1 MNKRQQTRKDNQQRI
16 LQAAE
21 EEFGLHGFKGTTI
34 QKVADRAE
42 LPKANVVYYF
52 ANKVNLYTAVLGQIT
67 RNWNDV
73 FNRATPADDPAEV
86 LDHFIRAKIE
96 QSVLNPRASRIFAM
110 EIIQGAPHHKDYL
123 RQYLRNWVRDR
134 AAVIEQWVADGKMR
148 PVDPVQLIFM
158 IWATTQHYA
167 DFETQ
172 VLTVMNRGEYE
183 AHDIDYIGDC
193 VSAIILRGC
202 GLEPPVRAELAE
214 KAPGHP

>member
-1 MNKRQQTRKDNQQRI
+1 MNKRQQIRADNQQRI

-52 ANKVNLYTAVLGQIT
+52 SNKVNLYSAVLGKIT
-67 RNWNDV
+67 RNWSDA
-73 FNRATPADDPAEV
+73 FNRATADDDPAEM
-86 LDHFIRAKIE
+86 LDHYIRAKIR
-96 QSVLNPRASRIFAM
+96 QSLLNPRASRIFAM
-110 EIIQGAPHHKDYL
+110 EIIQGAPHHQDYL
-123 RQYLRNWVRDR
+123 RHTLRAWVRDR
-134 AAVIEQWVADGKMR
+134 AAVIEQWIADGRMH

-167 DFETQ
+167 DFEAQ

-183 AHDIDYIGDC
+183 ARDIEHIGDC
-193 VSAIILRGC
+193 VSNIILRGC
-202 GLEPPVRAELAE
+202 GLQPPVRENRAQQ
-214 KAPGHP
+214 AP